1 MTGPVQGVGGTTTNV
16 RLRLKQKDVWLT
28 RSGHH
33 SCWYWKRLVRQL
45 DVVNRDKTRVVV
57 VVVVM
62 EVVHRYRYI
71 GRTMESQPW
80 PQGLYGVR

>member
-1 MTGPVQGVGGTTTNV
+1 MTGPVQGVGGTEIHV
-16 RLRLKQKDVWLT
+16 RLGLKQKDVWLT

-57 VVVVM
+57 VVVM
-62 EVVHRYRYI
+62 VVVYRYRYI
-71 GRTMESQPW
+71 GRTMES
-80 PQGLYGVR
+80 